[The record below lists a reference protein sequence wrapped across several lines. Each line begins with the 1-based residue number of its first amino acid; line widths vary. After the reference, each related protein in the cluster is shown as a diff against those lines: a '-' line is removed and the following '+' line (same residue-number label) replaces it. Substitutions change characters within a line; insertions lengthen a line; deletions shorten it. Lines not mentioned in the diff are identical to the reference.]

1 MFYNKK
7 IIYFL
12 LFIAISISCK
22 DDFLE
27 TTPTEAVSSKVAL
40 SSPENIELVLNGLHR
55 MLYSQNAILPDASN
69 SYSGE
74 HYFIPVFDAIPGVL
88 IHSSRGNNWQRAQLQ
103 WTSHIDPTSSLVEQL
118 WYQRYHLISEVN
130 AIINK
135 VFDDKLTIDGHMSNL
150 LGQSYAYRAWAYYR
164 LVTTYAKGYIIGNP
178 KSDLGVP
185 ILLKTESPYES
196 GPRATVDAVY
206 EQMEKDIN
214 EAIKHFK
221 NASASKNKSHLSINA
236 AYGIKARIALSKGD
250 WEGARDAAIEA
261 RKGFPLLSESQWLSG
276 FNTTDLPEVIWGS
289 RVISTETVYY
299 RSYFYLI
306 SPTFNGS
313 QNRSNPKLFNKER
326 FGQIPNTDF
335 RKKSVLPL
343 APNTNSAAAN
353 GQGGSYKSDPNYSN
367 EKDFKD
373 AKNAIISKYG
383 MTSRHNTHPF
393 MHVKFLQKNP
403 GTIDP
408 DDIILMRSAEMY
420 LIEAEARAMLN
431 DVTGAQGVLQEF
443 GSKRDSAYSSST
455 YNNMD
460 KLMEHIKFQRYV
472 ELYGEG
478 FGFHDHIRW
487 DMPID
492 HTDSGAHTSLYQDGF
507 KQKKPSENKNWI
519 WKIPQSEIDANP
531 NINEGHQN

>member
-55 MLYSQNAILPDASN
+55 MLYSQNDILPDASN

-88 IHSSRGNNWQRAQLQ
+88 IHSSRGNGWQRAQLQ

-431 DVTGAQGVLQEF
+431 DVTGAQGILQEF